1 MTVQELRDDDSFY
14 QTLLNEGTV
23 DKTLFIKLNMQLSTE
38 TVRQSLS
45 AEWQLL
51 SDDHKEQLS
60 NSSARPRM
68 AEERMLQT
76 IKSEENTSNCSC
88 GQSAPEEYNVD
99 ESCCARGTEMVFTW
113 RKNGNLEVSF
123 WMFMQD
129 HILNL
134 SY

>member
-1 MTVQELRDDDSFY
+1 MTVEELREDDSFY
-14 QTLLNEGTV
+14 NTLLNEGTV

-51 SDDHKEQLS
+51 SDDHKEQLAE
-60 NSSARPRM
+60 SSSKPRV

-76 IKSEENTSNCSC
+76 IQSKENTSNCSC
-88 GQSAPEEYNVD
+88 GQSAPPEYNVD

-113 RKNGNLEVSF
+113 RKNGNLEVSCHVF
-123 WMFMQD
+123 VLTTFCR
-129 HILNL
+129 L
-134 SY
+134 Y